1 MVTTPYK
8 VTGMTCEH
16 CVKAVTSE
24 LGNLSGVS
32 DVTVDLVPS
41 GMSLVTITSNEPLT
55 DEAIS
60 AALDEA
66 GDYRVT
72 AG

>member
-1 MVTTPYK
+1 MVTTAYK
-8 VTGMTCEH
+8 VTGMSCEH
-16 CVKAVTSE
+16 CVNAVTSE

-32 DVTVDLVPS
+32 EVKVDLVPS
-41 GMSLVTITSNEPLT
+41 GVSLVTITSNEPLS
-55 DEAIS
+55 DDAIG

-66 GDYRVT
+66 GDYKVT

>member
-1 MVTTPYK
+1 MLTTAYK

-16 CVKAVTSE
+16 CVNAVTTE

-41 GMSLVTITSNEPLT
+41 GISLVTVTSNEPLAE
-55 DEAIS
+55 DAIG

-66 GDYRVT
+66 GDYHIT
-72 AG
+72 EG

>member
-1 MVTTPYK
+1 MVTTAYK
-8 VTGMTCEH
+8 VTGMSCEH

-32 DVTVDLVPS
+32 DVKVDLVPS
-41 GMSLVTITSNEPLT
+41 GVSLVTVTS
-55 DEAIS
+55 DERLADDAIG

-66 GDYRVT
+66 GDYRVM

>member
-55 DEAIS
+55 DDAVG

-66 GDYRVT
+66 GDYRVR
-72 AG
+72 